1 MHNPLTIVNPPTIK
15 HDIETII
22 RTNVLGTFSCIEITE
37 IFAIDNNKDD
47 PINIFTIMVAED
59 RNTKNINL
67 GVDNYITPREGIK
80 TSSLKGWYI
89 GIKSYLVSVEKAIN
103 MFTDANIKR
112 KWDSCGKLVNTP
124 EYLYKKR
131 TFTPPD
137 SFYQVPLNSLLKN
150 NFQNGSYVVELVNKS
165 KIDFSI
171 FFEKPSVLQELA
183 DEILKYLP
191 IDLSS
196 LSDRLGNILFQ
207 VPIKAIQ
214 ARISPQGNSENLECN
229 ISWHPDIKPRD
240 LMICG
245 FKKDD
250 DLNHDDFHI
259 AVHLNEINPTV
270 IPFNNNGPF
279 QLTIW
284 DSYNNLILH
293 SLPPS
298 AFIRRIGVSSNVVGN
313 EHRVIHHEDGNSSIV
328 PTISNSDAHY
338 VDINQ
343 QSNLD
348 WSKIRIYENNRSL
361 LKESREF
368 IQYNPK
374 GKDKILEHDK
384 AIGDIRYLINKY
396 GKNGA
401 YLWDPYLSP
410 SDIVKT
416 LFYSKFNNS
425 PLKAISALKEPLSDD
440 SNKTKKL
447 SVFDRYHD
455 IFNSFSAEMM
465 LGVNLQF
472 RSPRNNKGWKFHDR
486 FLIFPDV
493 NKIPMAWSLGTSVN
507 SVGKEH
513 HILQKCGDARLI
525 LDAFNE
531 LWDELSSDE
540 CLIWGSI

>member
-165 KIDFSI
+165 KNYFSI

-214 ARISPQGNSENLECN
+214 ARISPQGNSENL
-229 ISWHPDIKPRD
+229 
-240 LMICG
+240 
-245 FKKDD
+245 
-250 DLNHDDFHI
+250 
-259 AVHLNEINPTV
+259 
-270 IPFNNNGPF
+270 
-279 QLTIW
+279 
-284 DSYNNLILH
+284 
-293 SLPPS
+293 
-298 AFIRRIGVSSNVVGN
+298 
-313 EHRVIHHEDGNSSIV
+313 
-328 PTISNSDAHY
+328 
-338 VDINQ
+338 
-343 QSNLD
+343 
-348 WSKIRIYENNRSL
+348 
-361 LKESREF
+361 
-368 IQYNPK
+368 
-374 GKDKILEHDK
+374 
-384 AIGDIRYLINKY
+384 
-396 GKNGA
+396 
-401 YLWDPYLSP
+401 
-410 SDIVKT
+410 
-416 LFYSKFNNS
+416 
-425 PLKAISALKEPLSDD
+425 
-440 SNKTKKL
+440 
-447 SVFDRYHD
+447 
-455 IFNSFSAEMM
+455 
-465 LGVNLQF
+465 
-472 RSPRNNKGWKFHDR
+472 
-486 FLIFPDV
+486 
-493 NKIPMAWSLGTSVN
+493 
-507 SVGKEH
+507 
-513 HILQKCGDARLI
+513 
-525 LDAFNE
+525 
-531 LWDELSSDE
+531 
-540 CLIWGSI
+540 